1 MAVREKERQTH
12 RHTVR
17 QTEAERQTGTQTDK
31 QKQGGRDGG
40 VAVWISIPNPLH
52 VQYYIHQKLFLRFIN
67 LISDGLLCSRQRQE
81 TTVTAVCYLVLYN
94 LINAMTQAQ
103 FQS

>member
-1 MAVREKERQTH
+1 MGVREKERQTD
-12 RHTVR
+12 RDRDRETDR
-17 QTEAERQTGTQTDK
+17 QADRQAGRQR
-31 QKQGGRDGG
+31 QGGRDGG

-67 LISDGLLCSRQRQE
+67 LILDGLLCSRQRQE